1 MTQKLEE
8 VFDVEPVE
16 QKSEENNNLV
26 VIQDSKEAEDADYDY
41 ARGYQYELLMTG
53 KSALGDALRILK
65 QTDNPRAVEVLSG
78 LLKNVS
84 DMNIS
89 LMKLAR
95 EKEDIKVIK
104 QVRTGKH
111 IPLPAA
117 HAAEGIVYQGT
128 SRNIN
133 ALLKEEETKSE

>member
-1 MTQKLEE
+1 MTQKLED
-8 VFDVEPVE
+8 VFDVEPIE
-16 QKSEENNNLV
+16 QKSEENLNMVL
-26 VIQDSKEAEDADYDY
+26 IQDSKDPEDADYSY
-41 ARGYQYELLMTG
+41 ARGFQYELLNTG
-53 KSALGDALRILK
+53 KAALGDALRILK
-65 QTDNPRAVEVLSG
+65 QTDNPRAVEVLAG

-84 DMNIS
+84 DMNVS
-89 LMKLAR
+89 LLKLSR

-111 IPLPAA
+111 IPIPGG

-133 ALLKEEETKSE
+133 ALLKDDDGSE